1 MEEIKVMIEEYK
13 PGVISVM
20 DNSVYSGVVV
30 TKIKHILMMLKMDE
44 KKEPDSNLLMLYE
57 T

>member
-1 MEEIKVMIEEYK
+1 VEEIKVMIEEYK

-20 DNSVYSGVVV
+20 DNSVYSRVVV